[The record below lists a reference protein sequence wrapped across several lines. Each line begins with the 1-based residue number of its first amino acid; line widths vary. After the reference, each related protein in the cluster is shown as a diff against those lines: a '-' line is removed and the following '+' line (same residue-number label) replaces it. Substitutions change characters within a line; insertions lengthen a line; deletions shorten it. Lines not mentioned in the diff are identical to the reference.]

1 MFIFANKLISDIFQ
15 CPKCTYQTTEGS
27 SGTRHCP
34 KRTYQTTEG
43 SGGTESISLISLFW
57 LANREGKS
65 TFFLIF
71 VKKLFYFILLVFIFF
86 MKCLFYN
93 ATHIFVIHKKLCLI
107 KKCMNIQMKKSMTIV
122 RHAHLNEHT
131 FQVLLLGHPYSQTH
145 ILRLR
150 YIPGW
155 WHA

>member
-65 TFFLIF
+65 TFFFIF
-71 VKKLFYFILLVFIFF
+71 VKKLFYIILLVSIFF
-86 MKCLFYN
+86 YEMF
-93 ATHIFVIHKKLCLI
+93 
-107 KKCMNIQMKKSMTIV
+107 
-122 RHAHLNEHT
+122 
-131 FQVLLLGHPYSQTH
+131 
-145 ILRLR
+145 IL
-150 YIPGW
+150 
-155 WHA
+155 

>member
-1 MFIFANKLISDIFQ
+1 MHGLGFPPFSIDVTQLILCFSRNWYQWKLLLCRINNFCTQNVNFILWRVNIYFGTQKGLYLFCQSANVYFCKKLISNIFQ

-65 TFFLIF
+65 TFFF
-71 VKKLFYFILLVFIFF
+71 LFL
-86 MKCLFYN
+86 
-93 ATHIFVIHKKLCLI
+93 
-107 KKCMNIQMKKSMTIV
+107 
-122 RHAHLNEHT
+122 
-131 FQVLLLGHPYSQTH
+131 
-145 ILRLR
+145 
-150 YIPGW
+150 
-155 WHA
+155 